1 MSDNCRHSNLLKRS
15 GTSQQDRLLKA
26 LLPDYV
32 AVDERKIEDLKS
44 FVREYAKQI
53 QYYDYNQDPD
63 ETRPDWE
70 SFFDKKIDPDRYT
83 EPHYALFMAF
93 LQLFKIAR
101 DDLNQ
106 ITRKHLN
113 FYYRD
118 VLQLREKQPVPDQV
132 FLIFEL
138 AKHAEQ
144 HRVEKGTQLKA
155 GKDESGVELIYQTD
169 REIVLNDAE
178 VANLKAVFKDKKA
191 DSKDENSRIYA
202 SPVANSADGEGAEI
216 ESSEMNWRTFGKPLG
231 EWPDQDRTQAEVGFA
246 FASPLLFLAEGE
258 REITITLTL
267 KENNSNTLSE
277 ELKELNLRE
286 AFRVQFSGEEEW
298 IEPLSYDETTES
310 EGVSTEVAERI
321 FNFLN
326 RAETWQDIA
335 GVEPQAGPVFDDPTT
350 GHSGSRPGYDIGKKT
365 ADEILKY
372 RKDESKLPSGQFE
385 SLEEVRTV
393 PGVGED
399 KINDLIYTFRNPV
412 NQTTVDPGKRQ
423 IIIRRT
429 ITKAQ
434 DPIVKYIQNDD
445 ALTDPFDTNW
455 PVVKITLR
463 TDQDPYL
470 YSVLKKFEVEKADLS
485 VHVSEVRELIV
496 QNDQTVLDPGGDFQP
511 FGMRPVKGSNFYI
524 GSREV
529 FSKKLDELKIHLK
542 WHDLPD
548 DENGF
553 EGHYDLYNGAS
564 RTNDS
569 FRTDLFMLDQKKWK
583 PLFTEP
589 ASSPLFH
596 QDDGLLSEDHVISV
610 KDSEKLQKV
619 QRDPILQEADSFDT
633 HTRKGFL
640 KMVLA
645 GPDFG
650 HKDFQPSYS
659 KAVMNALQPDGTF
672 TDDPPLPNEP
682 YTPVLKEIFLTY
694 QSSAEIDL
702 TNNSSEIEKTQA
714 YEQFFHVGPFGVSE
728 QRKVNNSTPVKL
740 YPQIDSEGSLYIGL
754 ENFTAGRT
762 LALLFQVAEGSADPD
777 LEPQPVRWSYLS
789 DNRWINFEPFDILSD
804 STSGLLASGII
815 RFSVPKRASDQN
827 SILPAGLHWL
837 RATVKE
843 DSDAVSDIIQIS
855 AQAVTATFKDQ
866 DNDPGHLKEA
876 LPAETISKL
885 KNADSAIG
893 GIEQPFSSF
902 GGSTKEKQSDFYTR
916 VSERLRH
923 KKRAIT
929 IWDYERLVLEE
940 FPSVYKAKCLNHTRY
955 TGSLS
960 AYSELAPGHVT
971 LVVISN
977 VRNKNA
983 VDPLRPKTSLI
994 TLTNISQFLSGIN
1007 SSCVNLHVKNPI
1019 YEEIKV
1025 KLNVKFY
1032 EGFDNGF
1039 YGKQLE
1045 DDLKG
1050 FLSPWAVDAGSTL
1063 ELGGTI
1069 HKSVILNY
1077 VEERTYVDFVTCF
1090 EIWHIIFDPATDE
1103 EISRKNVNQA
1113 EASTAVSILGSTGQM
1128 GRYGDHDITVL
1139 ESDDCECT
1147 GNEIQTTA
1155 TIASADDCGC
1165 EEDQQFKT

>member
-44 FVREYAKQI
+44 FVREYAQQI

-63 ETRPDWE
+63 EPRPDWE
-70 SFFDKKIDPDRYT
+70 SFFDKKIDPESYT
-83 EPHYALFMAF
+83 EPHYALFLAF

-132 FLIFEL
+132 FIIFEL

-144 HRVEKGTQLKA
+144 HRVTKETQLKA
-155 GKDESGVELIYQTD
+155 GKDESGAELIYQTD
-169 REIVLNDAE
+169 REIVLNKAA
-178 VANLKAVFKDKKA
+178 VADLKAVF
-191 DSKDENSRIYA
+191 KDENSRIYA

-216 ESSEMNWRTFGKPLG
+216 ESSEMNWRTFGKPAG
-231 EWPDQDRTQAEVGFA
+231 EWPEQDRPQAETGFA

-267 KENNSNTLSE
+267 KENDSNTLGSI
-277 ELKELNLRE
+277 LNELNLRE

-298 IEPLSYDETTES
+298 IEPLSYDETTE
-310 EGVSTEVAERI
+310 GDGDSTEVAERI

-326 RAETWQDIA
+326 GAETWQDIA
-335 GVEPQAGPVFDDPTT
+335 GIEPQSGPVFDDPTT

-365 ADEILKY
+365 ANEILKY
-372 RKDESKLPSGQFE
+372 RKNELSAGRFTK
-385 SLEEVRTV
+385 LEEVRAV

-399 KINDLIYTFRNPV
+399 KINDLVYTFRNPV
-412 NQTTVDPGKRQ
+412 NDTMVNPGKRQ
-423 IIIRRT
+423 IIIKRT

-434 DPIVKYIQNDD
+434 DPIVKYVQNDD
-445 ALTDPFDTNW
+445 GLTDPFGTPW

-463 TDQDPYL
+463 TDQEPYL
-470 YSVLKKFEVEKADLS
+470 YSILKKFEVEKANLS

-496 QNDQTVLDPGGDFQP
+496 QNDQTVLDPGSDFQP
-511 FGMRPVKGSNFYI
+511 FGMRPVKGSNLYI
-524 GSREV
+524 GSREA
-529 FSKKLDELKIHLK
+529 FSKKLDLLKIYLK

-548 DENGF
+548 HENGF
-553 EGHYDLYNGAS
+553 EDYYNHYIGPS

-569 FRTDLFMLDQKKWK
+569 FLANLFMLDQKKWK

-596 QDDGLLSEDHVISV
+596 HKDGRLSEDHVISV
-610 KDSEKLQKV
+610 NDPEKLQNV
-619 QRDPILQEADSFDT
+619 QRDPVLLEADSLDT
-633 HTRKGFL
+633 NTRKGFL

-672 TDDPPLPNEP
+672 TDDPPLPSEP

-702 TNNSSEIEKTQA
+702 TKNSSTIEETRE
-714 YEQFFHVGPFGVSE
+714 YEQFFHVSPFGVSE
-728 QRKVNNSTPVKL
+728 IQKGNHSAPVKL
-740 YPQIDSEGSLYIGL
+740 YPQIDSEGNLYIGL
-754 ENFTAGRT
+754 ENFTAGQT
-762 LALLFQVAEGSADPD
+762 LSLLFQVAEGSADPD

-789 DNRWINFEPFDILSD
+789 DNRWIHFEPFDILSD
-804 STSGLLASGII
+804 STSGLLTSGII
-815 RFSVPKRASDQN
+815 RFSVPKKASSHN
-827 SILPAGLHWL
+827 TILPGGLHWL
-837 RATVKE
+837 RATVDK
-843 DSDAVSDIIQIS
+843 DSDAVSDSIEVS
-855 AQAVTATFKDQ
+855 AQAVTATFRDQ

-893 GIEQPFSSF
+893 EIEQPFSSF
-902 GGSTKEKQSDFYTR
+902 GGSIKEQQNDFYTR

-923 KKRAIT
+923 KKRAVT

-955 TGSLS
+955 TGSLVT
-960 AYSELAPGHVT
+960 YSELAPGHVT

-994 TLTNISQFLSGIN
+994 TLTKISQFLSGIN
-1007 SSCVNLHVKNPI
+1007 SSCVDLHVKNPI

-1025 KLNVKFY
+1025 KLNVKFH

-1045 DDLKG
+1045 DDLKE
-1050 FLSPWAVDAGSTL
+1050 FLSPWAVDARSTL

-1069 HKSVILNY
+1069 HKSVILNF
-1077 VEERTYVDFVTCF
+1077 VEERPYVDFLTCF
-1090 EIWHIIFDPATDE
+1090 EIWHIIYDPTTGE
-1103 EISRKNVNQA
+1103 EISRNNVTQA

-1155 TIASADDCGC
+1155 TIASADECGC

>member
-1 MSDNCRHSNLLKRS
+1 MSENCRHSNLLKRS

-53 QYYDYNQDPD
+53 QYYDYNQDPG
-63 ETRPDWE
+63 EPRPDWE
-70 SFFDKKIDPDRYT
+70 SFFDKEIDPERYT
-83 EPHYALFMAF
+83 EPHYALFLAF

-106 ITRKHLN
+106 ITRKHLD

-144 HRVEKGTQLKA
+144 HRVAKGTQLKA
-155 GKDESGVELIYQTD
+155 GKDESGTELIYQTNN
-169 REIVLNDAE
+169 EIVLNKAA
-178 VANLKAVFKDKKA
+178 VTSLKSVF
-191 DSKDENSRIYA
+191 KDENSRIYA

-216 ESSEMNWRTFGKPLG
+216 ETSEMNWRTFGKPAG
-231 EWPDQDRTQAEVGFA
+231 NWPDQDRRQTEIGFA
-246 FASPLLFLAEGE
+246 FASPLLFLTEGE

-267 KENNSNTLSE
+267 KENSSNTLGNI
-277 ELKELNLRE
+277 LKELNLHE

-310 EGVSTEVAERI
+310 EGVSNEVAERI
-321 FNFLN
+321 LSFLN
-326 RAETWQDIA
+326 RAETWQEIA
-335 GVEPQAGPVFDDPTT
+335 GVEPQAGPVFDDPAT
-350 GHSGSRPGYDIGKKT
+350 GYSDSRPGYDIGKKT
-365 ADEILKY
+365 ANEILKY
-372 RKDESKLPSGQFE
+372 RKNELPGEQF
-385 SLEEVRTV
+385 SRLKEVRAV

-412 NQTTVDPGKRQ
+412 NETTVHPGKRQ
-423 IIIRRT
+423 IIIKRT

-434 DPIVKYIQNDD
+434 DPIVNYVRNDD
-445 ALTDPFDTNW
+445 SLTDPFDTNW
-455 PVVKITLR
+455 PVVKVTLR

-470 YSVLKKFEVEKADLS
+470 YSVLKTFEIEKTELS

-496 QNDQTVLDPGGDFQP
+496 QNDQTVLDPGSDFQP
-511 FGMRPVKGSNFYI
+511 FGMRPVKGSGFYI

-529 FSKKLDELKIHLK
+529 FSKKLDQLKVHLK

-548 DENGF
+548 HKNGF
-553 EGHYDLYNGAS
+553 EDYYDHYIGPP

-569 FRTDLFMLDQKKWK
+569 FRADLFMLDQKKWK
-583 PLFTEP
+583 SLFSEP
-589 ASSPLFH
+589 SSSPLFH
-596 QDDGLLSEDHVISV
+596 YEEELLSEDHVISV
-610 KDSEKLQKV
+610 NDPEKLQRV
-619 QRDPILQEADSFDT
+619 QRDPTLQEADSFDT
-633 HTRKGFL
+633 DTRKGFL

-650 HKDFQPSYS
+650 HKDFQTSYT
-659 KAVMNALQPDGTF
+659 KAVMGAFEEGGTF
-672 TDDPPLPNEP
+672 DDDAELPNEP

-702 TNNSSEIEKTQA
+702 TKNSSGIEEAQA
-714 YEQFFHVGPFGVSE
+714 YEQFFHVGPFGVSD
-728 QRKVNNSTPVKL
+728 QRTGNHNAPVKL
-740 YPQIDSEGSLYIGL
+740 YPQINSEGSLYIGL
-754 ENFTAGRT
+754 ENFTAGQT
-762 LALLFQVAEGSADPD
+762 LSLLFQVAEGSADPD
-777 LEPQPVRWSYLS
+777 LEPRPIRWSYLS
-789 DNRWINFEPFDILSD
+789 ENRWIDFEPFDILSD
-804 STSGLLASGII
+804 STSGLLTSGII
-815 RFSVPKRASDQN
+815 RFSVPKKASEQN
-827 SILPAGLHWL
+827 SILPAGMHWL
-837 RATVKE
+837 RAAVTK
-843 DSDAVSDIIQIS
+843 DSDAVSDLIQVS
-855 AQAVTATFKDQ
+855 AQAVTATFKHQ

-885 KNADSAIG
+885 KIADSAIDG
-893 GIEQPFSSF
+893 VEQPFSSF
-902 GGSTKEKQSDFYTR
+902 GGSTKEKQNDFYTR

-923 KKRAIT
+923 KKRAVT

-940 FPSVYKAKCLNHTRY
+940 FPSVHKAKCLNHTRY
-955 TGSLS
+955 TGSL
-960 AYSELAPGHVT
+960 ATYSELAPGHVT

-994 TLTNISQFLSGIN
+994 TLTNISHFLSGIN
-1007 SSCVNLHVKNPI
+1007 SSCVDLHVKNPI

-1025 KLNVKFY
+1025 KLNVKFH

-1069 HKSVILNY
+1069 HKSVVLNF
-1077 VEERTYVDFVTCF
+1077 VEERPYVDFLTCF
-1090 EIWHIIFDPATDE
+1090 EIWHIIYDPATGE
-1103 EISRKNVNQA
+1103 EISRNNVNQA

-1139 ESDDCECT
+1139 ESDDCECA

>member
-15 GTSQQDRLLKA
+15 GTSRQDRLLKA
-26 LLPDYV
+26 LIPEYV

-63 ETRPDWE
+63 ESRPDWE
-70 SFFDKKIDPDRYT
+70 SFFDKQIDPERYT

-106 ITRKHLN
+106 ITRKHLD

-132 FLIFEL
+132 FLIFDL
-138 AKHAEQ
+138 AKNAEQ
-144 HRVEKGTQLKA
+144 HRVAKGTQLKA

-169 REIVLNDAE
+169 REIVLNKAVVTD
-178 VANLKAVFKDKKA
+178 LKAIFKE
-191 DSKDENSRIYA
+191 ENSRMYA

-216 ESSEMNWRTFGKPLG
+216 ESSEMNWRTFGKPTG
-231 EWPDQDRTQAEVGFA
+231 DWPDQDRPQAETGFA
-246 FASPLLFLAEGE
+246 FATPLLFLAEGE

-267 KENNSNTLSE
+267 KENSCNTVGS
-277 ELKELNLRE
+277 ELKKLYGSKP
-286 AFRVQFSGEEEW
+286 FQVQFSGEEEW
-298 IEPLSYDETTES
+298 IEPQLNDEIAEDWTITAAI
-310 EGVSTEVAERI
+310 VERI
-321 FNFLN
+321 LDLLN
-326 RAETWQDIA
+326 KAETWQDIA
-335 GVEPQAGPVFDDPTT
+335 GVKPRTGPVFDDPST
-350 GHSGSRPGYDIGKKT
+350 GHSGSRPGYDIGRIT
-365 ADEILKY
+365 ANEILNY
-372 RKDESKLPSGQFE
+372 RKDKLPSGRFK
-385 SLEEVRTV
+385 SLEEVRAV
-393 PGVGED
+393 RGVGED
-399 KINDLIYTFRNPV
+399 KINDLIYTFRKPI
-412 NQTTVDPGKRQ
+412 NQTLVVPDKRQ
-423 IIIRRT
+423 IIIKRT
-429 ITKAQ
+429 ITKDQ
-434 DPIVKYIQNDD
+434 GPIVKYVQNDGD
-445 ALTDPFDTNW
+445 LSDPFVTDW
-455 PVVKITLR
+455 PVAKITLQ
-463 TDQDPYL
+463 TDQHPYH
-470 YSVLKKFEVEKADLS
+470 YDTLKKFEIEKADIS
-485 VHVSEVRELIV
+485 VHVCEVRKLIV
-496 QNDQTVLDPGGDFQP
+496 QNDQTVLDPGKDFQP

-529 FSKKLDELKIHLK
+529 FSKKLDKLKIHLK

-548 DENGF
+548 EDDGF
-553 EGHYDLYNGAS
+553 ESYYTKYTGPT

-569 FRTDLFMLDQKKWK
+569 FRTNLYMLDQKKWK
-583 PLFTEP
+583 PLFAES
-589 ASSPLFH
+589 ASTALFLH
-596 QDDGLLSEDHVISV
+596 DGGKLYEEHLILINDT
-610 KDSEKLQKV
+610 EKLTDV
-619 QRDPILQEADSFDT
+619 QRDPGLKELDSFNTD
-633 HTRKGFL
+633 TRKGFL

-650 HKDFQPSYS
+650 HKDFQPSYT
-659 KAVMNALQPDGTF
+659 KAVMGAFEEGGTF
-672 TDDPPLPNEP
+672 DDSAELPNEP

-694 QSSAEIDL
+694 QSSAEFDL
-702 TNNSSEIEKTQA
+702 TKHSSKNKENKIH
-714 YEQFFHVGPFGVSE
+714 EQFFHVGPFGVSE
-728 QRKVNNSTPVKL
+728 QRKENHSAHVKL

-754 ENFTAGRT
+754 ENFTAGQT
-762 LALLFQVAEGSADPD
+762 LSLLFQVAEGSADPD

-789 DNRWINFEPFDILSD
+789 DNRWIHFEPFDILSD
-804 STSGLLASGII
+804 STSGLLTSGII
-815 RFSVPKRASDQN
+815 RFSVLKKASDQN
-827 SILPAGLHWL
+827 SILPSGLHWL
-837 RATVKE
+837 RAAITK
-843 DSDAVSDIIQIS
+843 DSDAISDIIQVS

-866 DNDPGHLKEA
+866 DNDPSHLKKA

-893 GIEQPFSSF
+893 GVEQPFSSF
-902 GGSTKEKQSDFYTR
+902 GGSTKEKQNDFYTR

-923 KKRAIT
+923 KKRAVT
-929 IWDYERLVLEE
+929 FWDYERLVLEE

-955 TGSLS
+955 TGSLDT
-960 AYSELAPGHVT
+960 YSELAPGHVT

-994 TLTNISQFLSGIN
+994 TLTKISQFLSGIN
-1007 SSCVNLHVKNPI
+1007 SSCVDLHVKNPI

-1025 KLNVKFY
+1025 KLNVKFH

-1069 HKSVILNY
+1069 HKSVILNF
-1077 VEERTYVDFVTCF
+1077 VEERAYVDFLTCF
-1090 EIWHIIFDPATDE
+1090 ETWHIIFDPATGE
-1103 EISRKNVNQA
+1103 EISRNSVNQA

-1128 GRYGDHDITVL
+1128 GHYGDHDITVL
-1139 ESDDCECT
+1139 ESDDCECPD
-1147 GNEIQTTA
+1147 NEIQTTA